1 MSKKHGQW
9 IDSLSGKNNDL
20 EKRFGVNPVSLS
32 RPGSPTWEKDKLN
45 RENYQKNMVEGARN
59 DYDLRRTM
67 EAAAMSGKKK
77 AIKLQ
82 KKGFNDI
89 GDVRKWQNFSEK
101 AAERHGQGGA
111 FDSASDYMGLTKSM
125 VMRDRRKQE
134 ENLVSKDFLEEKLAD
149 LKATKDSEANE
160 PVVTP
165 EYNDSPEFAA
175 AKERLNNGT
184 YNTTDS
190 MFKAGVAP
198 SNPTTAFRATNE
210 SAPKQDDRAAAT
222 SSYLEQY
229 KEDMIKGG
237 RIGQAYSSNL
247 NNALNTVIGN
257 DIT

>member
-9 IDSLSGKNNDL
+9 IDSLSGKNSDL
-20 EKRFGVNPVSLS
+20 EKRFGVSPIRMSKGDGGTWEEDKLS
-32 RPGSPTWEKDKLN
+32 RD
-45 RENYQKNMVEGARN
+45 NYQRDMIEGARN

-101 AAERHGQGGA
+101 AAKRHGQGGA

-125 VMRDRRKQE
+125 VLRDRRKQE

-149 LKATKDSEANE
+149 LKATKDSEANDKA
-160 PVVTP
+160 PV
-165 EYNDSPEFAA
+165 EYTDSERFST
-175 AKERLNNGT
+175 AKERLNDGT

-190 MFKAGVAP
+190 MFKSGVAP
-198 SNPTTAFRATNE
+198 SNPTTAFRASNQ

-222 SSYLEQY
+222 NSYLEQY
-229 KEDMIKGG
+229 KEDMVKGG
-237 RIGQAYSSNL
+237 KIGQAYSSNMA
-247 NNALNTVIGN
+247 NAFNTVIGN